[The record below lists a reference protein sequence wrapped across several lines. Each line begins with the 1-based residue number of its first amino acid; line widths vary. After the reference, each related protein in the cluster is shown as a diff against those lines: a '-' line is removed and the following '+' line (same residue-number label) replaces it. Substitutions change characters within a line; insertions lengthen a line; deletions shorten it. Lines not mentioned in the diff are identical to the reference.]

1 MKSWT
6 TADNEKV
13 EEIKVALLVLAMEYR
28 ISYSEEMEW
37 LDNLKYR
44 E

>member
-6 TADNEKV
+6 TADNGKV